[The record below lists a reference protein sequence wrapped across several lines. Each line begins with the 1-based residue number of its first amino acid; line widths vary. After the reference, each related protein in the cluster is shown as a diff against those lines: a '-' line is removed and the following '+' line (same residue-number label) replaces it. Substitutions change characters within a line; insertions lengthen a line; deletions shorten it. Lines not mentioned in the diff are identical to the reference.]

1 MNLQSITGSTDVSV
15 VANEFTPTPQ
25 PSPMYLPH
33 QYGSVHDWDTAYK
46 KRLAEKIEERTEEL
60 VIKSC

>member
-1 MNLQSITGSTDVSV
+1 MNLQSISGSTDASV

-33 QYGSVHDWDTAYK
+33 QYGSVHDWDTAHK
-46 KRLAEKIEERTEEL
+46 QRLTRDKQENGMKG
-60 VIKSC
+60 